1 MTTDALEYK
10 WITEVK
16 FCFLKIFGSLQNRM
30 EGRVLLI
37 IGTFSFS
44 MAQYLHTC
52 NLARWLSHMGAP
64 LLDYF
69 PPSDGNLS
77 PMEKIFSPCF
87 SSALFCPQFCT
98 GDFASKGSFP
108 LLISALCKLWQPRC
122 RALTQARKKCV
133 IVISYELRGITTIFG
148 PQYWI
153 QVCFQKKIVF
163 NKDMSFSLKVV
174 ILHIYSL
181 VVWN

>member
-1 MTTDALEYK
+1 M
-10 WITEVK
+10 
-16 FCFLKIFGSLQNRM
+16 FKIFASLQNRM
-30 EGRVLLI
+30 EGRVLSQLWI
-37 IGTFSFS
+37 FCFS
-44 MAQYLHTC
+44 MAQYVHTC
-52 NLARWLSHMGAP
+52 SLARWLSHMGAP

-69 PPSDGNLS
+69 PPPDGNLS
-77 PMEKIFSPCF
+77 PMEKISSSCF

-122 RALTQARKKCV
+122 RALTEARKKCG
-133 IVISYELRGITTIFG
+133 IVISSELHGIPTIFG

-163 NKDMSFSLKVV
+163 NKDMSFNLKVV